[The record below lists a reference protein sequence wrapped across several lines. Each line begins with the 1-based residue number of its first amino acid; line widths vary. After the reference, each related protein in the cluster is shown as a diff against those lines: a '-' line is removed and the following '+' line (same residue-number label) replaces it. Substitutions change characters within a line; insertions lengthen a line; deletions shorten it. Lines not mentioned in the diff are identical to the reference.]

1 MALNLIKGGGAC
13 HLQEKVIAESSKE
26 MIVVADHRKMS
37 QVLGDGW
44 TKGVPIEVAPFAA
57 QKALGRIRQLGS
69 TSAHVRMGV
78 AKAGPVVTDNGNLC
92 IDAVFPQAVMRN
104 PDHLL
109 RQLKLITGVVEVGLF
124 NGLCQAA
131 YFGMADGSVSRR
143 SRDGSVVT
151 LS

>member
-1 MALNLIKGGGAC
+1 M
-13 HLQEKVIAESSKE
+13 V
-26 MIVVADHRKMS
+26 VVADYRKMS
-37 QVLGDGW
+37 KVLGDGW

-57 QKALGRIRQLGS
+57 QKALTRIRQLGS
-69 TSAHVRMGV
+69 TDAHIRMGI

-124 NGLCQAA
+124 NGLCQVG
-131 YFGMADGSVSRR
+131 YFGMADGTVTKQT
-143 SRDGSVVT
+143 RDGTYETIGSK
-151 LS
+151 

>member
-1 MALNLIKGGGAC
+1 MNLIKGGGAC

-26 MIVVADHRKMS
+26 MIVIADHRKMS
-37 QVLGDGW
+37 KVLGDNW
-44 TKGVPIEVAPFAA
+44 TKGIPIEVAPFAA

-69 TSAHVRMGV
+69 TNAHIRMGV

-92 IDAVFPQAVMRN
+92 IDAVFPQATMRN

-124 NGLCQAA
+124 NGLCKAA
-131 YFGMADGSVSRR
+131 YFGMDDGRVTKQTP
-143 SRDGSVVT
+143 DGQYVT

>member
-1 MALNLIKGGGAC
+1 M
-13 HLQEKVIAESSKE
+13 V
-26 MIVVADHRKMS
+26 VVADHRKMS
-37 QVLGDGW
+37 KVLGDSW
-44 TKGVPIEVAPFAA
+44 TKGVPVEVAPFAA
-57 QKALGRIRQLGS
+57 QKALARIRQFGS
-69 TSAHVRMGV
+69 TSAHIRMGV

-124 NGLCQAA
+124 NGMCQAA
-131 YFGMADGSVSRR
+131 YFGMADGTVTKQ
-143 SRDGSVVT
+143 SRDGSYET